1 MQDPVKTDT
10 NFQAGAVILNVNQS
24 AATHALAHK
33 RYRDT
38 ETLRHGEAE
47 RQKQRDTETQ
57 RHTDY
62 ICRTRR
68 QDGTER
74 IKPRAQRFPFF
85 RTPLGITK

>member
-1 MQDPVKTDT
+1 M
-10 NFQAGAVILNVNQS
+10 
-24 AATHALAHK
+24 
-33 RYRDT
+33 
-38 ETLRHGEAE
+38 LRHGEAE